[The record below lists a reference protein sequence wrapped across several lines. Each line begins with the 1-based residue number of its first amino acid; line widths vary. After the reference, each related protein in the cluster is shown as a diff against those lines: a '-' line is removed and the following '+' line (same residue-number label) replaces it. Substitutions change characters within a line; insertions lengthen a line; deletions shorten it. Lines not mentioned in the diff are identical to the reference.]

1 MTLVIFDT
9 LRRCED
15 NATFVSDSDPSSL
28 RREIS
33 FHLDVNAVRNV
44 IPFHGLPAEK
54 INGREERKWGGRGT
68 RATRDYSVRQRRRR
82 RLRLRLP
89 HFDPKCDGGGADN
102 SASKNQGRLDPCA
115 GEILTLEFVR
125 EWGLLRRFPRLS
137 LASPR

>member
-68 RATRDYSVRQRRRR
+68 RATRDYSVRQRR
-82 RLRLRLP
+82 
-89 HFDPKCDGGGADN
+89 GGGVVCVCDCHTLIRNATAEEPITALQRIEEG
-102 SASKNQGRLDPCA
+102 S
-115 GEILTLEFVR
+115 IL
-125 EWGLLRRFPRLS
+125 GLARF
-137 LASPR
+137 